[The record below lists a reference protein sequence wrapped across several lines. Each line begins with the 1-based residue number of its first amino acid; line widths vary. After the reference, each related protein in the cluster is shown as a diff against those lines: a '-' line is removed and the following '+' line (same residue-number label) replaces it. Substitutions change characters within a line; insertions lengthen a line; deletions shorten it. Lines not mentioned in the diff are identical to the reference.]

1 MRHSERNPGHVD
13 GPYTGRDD
21 ARDNQYEPAGPVFVR
36 MASVPRGGTDPGP
49 ARAAPVP
56 DTADAHTAEGL
67 RRIIADPLLREA
79 VRVASGSLSAAL
91 DRLDAGADLGPKR
104 LTGTALSVTRYALR
118 MGGRPTP
125 FGLFA
130 GVTTAHLGTSAR
142 ARVHGPGTKAVRL
155 DAGRLD
161 ERVRAWLAA
170 PEVRRRVDVVLNDLC
185 RVRGDRLVLSG
196 PEREISVR
204 HSPLVAHIRAA
215 APHPVPYRT
224 LLDRAAEAFPGAP
237 RDRLDASV
245 AQLLQHGFLLSSI
258 TPHRLDEALL
268 DRIEAAVEELP
279 AVAAEVRATR
289 AAVREYEKARPGEGT
304 ESWHRLMALVDPRAD
319 AVRPPVQVDL
329 RMDAELTL
337 PRAVGEEASAYADA
351 MWTLSDAWVTHEHM
365 RDYRNR
371 FIERYGTTRTVPLAE
386 LVDPHRGLGFPT
398 GYGERLAPGEQPTT
412 GYRPGR
418 DRRVLIAELV
428 QEALL
433 REDRELRLTPDLIE
447 LLAGTAQSEGGE
459 AAAPPNSL
467 DLCFQLLASDAAA
480 LDQGRFKLVGTAH
493 AGSWVAGS
501 MAGRF
506 AELTDSGDTLA
517 KLVAAAADV
526 DAVPAQIS
534 FRPHTARA
542 LNMIQVP
549 RLLSHEIPVGVYTD
563 RRDPHS
569 LDWRELLV
577 GVDPAGL
584 KLILPRTGQ
593 RVMPVV
599 PHMLALD
606 REAPKVVRLM
616 VDIVF
621 GRSRTWTGWDW
632 TGLEALP
639 LLPRVTFGRV
649 VVAPKR
655 WTPDRAM
662 YAGAEDPPEFDRAL
676 REWSDRYG
684 VPDRVQVVHWD
695 RVYGLDLATP
705 WHRTLLRHEVRRG
718 RVALLEDP
726 SEDGRGFGWADGHS
740 TEVVVPL
747 TRRAAARALPTTAP
761 VAPEPAAGPAT
772 GYHLPGEDWLF
783 AKLYATPDTHD
794 ELLRVHL
801 PALLADVGEHVDRW
815 FFIRYL
821 DPDPHIRIRLHG
833 DPASLRNRVLPE
845 LARHV
850 RAMRGAGAI
859 RTMALDVYEPET
871 QRYGGPNGPAAA
883 ERLFTLDSRSAI
895 AQLGLRAR
903 GALAVPDEVL
913 IAVNHALLL
922 ESLGDW
928 DWPSWVEY
936 AFVKDPDQS
945 AFRRHRA
952 LVRDLIR
959 PGHTAAAVGERL
971 GVPALARLWTR
982 PEYGRAYGATVLSDA
997 GRRPA
1002 GAAHENAVL
1011 GLLHMQH
1018 NRLIGIDRASEQR
1031 GYAILRGI
1039 ASDHLGRLAHAPGR
1053 SGAAGSGAD
1062 RTGAK
1067 TATGDPV
1074 TAEPV
1079 AAEAANDQERD
1090 ERND

>member
-13 GPYTGRDD
+13 GPGAGRDD
-21 ARDNQYEPAGPVFVR
+21 ARDKQYEPAGPVFVR
-36 MASVPRGGTDPGP
+36 MASVPRAGTGSDTDPR
-49 ARAAPVP
+49 RAESAP
-56 DTADAHTAEGL
+56 DTAHAHTAEGL

-91 DRLDAGADLGPKR
+91 DRLDAGVDLGAKR

-118 MGGRPTP
+118 MSGRPTP

-142 ARVHGPGTKAVRL
+142 VRVHGPGTKAVRP

-161 ERVRAWLAA
+161 EQIRAWLAA

-245 AQLLQHGFLLSSI
+245 AQLLRHGFLLSSI
-258 TPHRLDEALL
+258 TPHRLDDALL
-268 DRIEAAVEELP
+268 DRIDAAVEELP
-279 AVAAEVRATR
+279 AVAAEFRATR
-289 AAVREYEKARPGEGT
+289 SAVREYEKARPGEGT
-304 ESWHRLMALVDPRAD
+304 EPWHRLMALVDPHAD
-319 AVRPPVQVDL
+319 AARPPVQVDL
-329 RMDAELTL
+329 RMDAEVTL

-398 GYGERLAPGEQPTT
+398 GYGDRLAPGEQPTS

-418 DRRVLIAELV
+418 DRRVLVAELV
-428 QEALL
+428 QQALL

-459 AAAPPNSL
+459 PAAPPNSL
-467 DLCFQLLASDAAA
+467 DLCFQLLAPDAAA
-480 LDQGRFKLVGTAH
+480 LDQGRFTLVGTAH

-506 AELTDSGDTLA
+506 AELTDGSVELA
-517 KLVAAAADV
+517 ELVAAAADA

-549 RLLSHEIPVGVYTD
+549 RLLPHEIPVGVYAD
-563 RRDPHS
+563 RRDPHC

-577 GVDPAGL
+577 GVGPAGL
-584 KLILPRTGQ
+584 HLILPRTGQ

-649 VVAPKR
+649 VAAPKR

-662 YAGAEDPPEFDRAL
+662 CAAAEDPPEFDRAL

-695 RVYGLDLATP
+695 RVYGVDLALP

-718 RVALLEDP
+718 RIALLEDL
-726 SEDGRGFGWADGHS
+726 SEDGRGFGWAHGHS

-747 TRRAAARALPTTAP
+747 TRRATARALPSTAP
-761 VAPEPAAGPAT
+761 AVPEPVVESAAA
-772 GYHLPGEDWLF
+772 YHLPGEDWLF

-833 DPASLRNRVLPE
+833 APASLRDRVLPE

-850 RAMRGAGAI
+850 RAMRDVGAI

-871 QRYGGPNGPAAA
+871 RRYGGRPNALAAA

-895 AQLGLRAR
+895 AQLRLRAS

-928 DWPSWVEY
+928 DWPSWVRY

-952 LVRDLIR
+952 LIRELIR

-982 PEYGRAYGATVLSDA
+982 PEYGRAYGAIVLSDA

-1018 NRLIGIDRASEQR
+1018 NRLLGIDRAGEQR
-1031 GYAILRGI
+1031 GYALLRGI

-1053 SGAAGSGAD
+1053 PGAAESGTTGPGTAGAGSGTGEGAD
-1062 RTGAK
+1062 DR
-1067 TATGDPV
+1067 
-1074 TAEPV
+1074 ER
-1079 AAEAANDQERD
+1079 NERD
-1090 ERND
+1090 G